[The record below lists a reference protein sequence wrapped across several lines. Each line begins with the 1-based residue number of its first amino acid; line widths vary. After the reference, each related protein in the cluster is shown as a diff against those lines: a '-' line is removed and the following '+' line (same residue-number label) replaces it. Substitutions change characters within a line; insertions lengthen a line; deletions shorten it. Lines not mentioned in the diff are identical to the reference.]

1 MFDLLIAGYILVS
14 LIFYAVTGGADFGG
28 GVWYLFA
35 TGPRAGFQ
43 RQAIAGALA
52 PIWEANHVWL
62 ILVVVVLFTGFPS
75 AFSAIMTALNI
86 PVTLMLL
93 GIIMRGASF
102 IFRKYE
108 TRSDAMEFLW
118 SKLFGAASVITP
130 LLEGVVLGA
139 LCTGQIRVING
150 EVTTGFFAG
159 WLTPFALVFGLAA
172 LALCAFLAATY
183 LTTELKGNSSLQN
196 DFRIRALFS
205 GIALALFLAATIFF
219 ARADA
224 PEFFRALTN
233 KLVLLLGSAAFTC
246 WSVALIA
253 LWRKKFVVAQI
264 AGIATA
270 AAGLGSWALVQYPF
284 WIRPDVTIGNSSA
297 PIATLR
303 LLLVALSA
311 GALLLLP
318 SLAFLFYL
326 FKGSAATRRA
336 TGDGRRRT

>member
-1 MFDLLIAGYILVS
+1 MFDLLIAGYILIS

-35 TGPRAGFQ
+35 TGPRASRQ

-62 ILVVVVLFTGFPS
+62 ILVVVVLFTGFPP
-75 AFSAIMTALNI
+75 AFSAMMTALNI

-108 TRSDAMEFLW
+108 TRSNAMEVLW
-118 SKLFGAASVITP
+118 SNLFGVACFITP
-130 LLEGVVLGA
+130 VLEGIVLGA
-139 LCTGQIRVING
+139 LCTGQIRVIKA

-183 LTTELKGNSSLQN
+183 LTTELKGNASLQN
-196 DFRIRALFS
+196 DFRIRALLS
-205 GIALALFLAATIFF
+205 GIAFALLLAATIFF

-224 PEFFRALTN
+224 PEFFRALPN
-233 KLVLLLGSAAFTC
+233 KPVLLLGSAAFTGL
-246 WSVALIA
+246 SVAVIA

-264 AGIATA
+264 AAIA
-270 AAGLGSWALVQYPF
+270 AAAAVLGGWAMAQYPF
-284 WIRPDVTIGNSSA
+284 WIRPDVTIGNSTA
-297 PIATLR
+297 PVATLR
-303 LLLVALSA
+303 LLFVALSA
-311 GALLLLP
+311 GAILLLP

-326 FKGSAATRRA
+326 FKGSAAARPA
-336 TGDGRRRT
+336 QH